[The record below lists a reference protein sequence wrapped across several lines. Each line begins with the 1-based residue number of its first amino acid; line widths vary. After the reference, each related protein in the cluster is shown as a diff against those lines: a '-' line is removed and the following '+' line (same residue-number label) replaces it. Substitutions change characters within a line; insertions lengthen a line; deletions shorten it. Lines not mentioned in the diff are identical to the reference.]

1 MVSFLV
7 IAWLLLATLTVV
19 VAGMV
24 AVGLAI
30 ALINTLLQLAQGVAA
45 VVGLVL
51 AEGVAV
57 YELARGVAI
66 GAAVAGALGWLEAA
80 LD

>member
-45 VVGLVL
+45 VIGLVL

>member
-30 ALINTLLQLAQGVAA
+30 ALINTLLQLAHGVAA
-45 VVGLVL
+45 VIGLVL
-51 AEGVAV
+51 VEGVAV
-57 YELARGVAI
+57 YELARGLAI
-66 GAAVAGALGWLEAA
+66 GAVVAGVLGWLEVA